1 MWLLIRNRIRIVWNN
16 ARRPFVQPPQLL
28 YRVYHNRITRIRYT
42 MSEPHTIYNCEMCM
56 FLTRNKK
63 DYTRH
68 LKSRKHLE
76 NHPPGTDAT
85 EATPPPPK
93 TQHCAKCNKEFKSR
107 TSVYTHIKKCNAATD
122 ATPDPASLTPEQI
135 QYILMENKI
144 LKELLKNVIQG
155 HHPAAAAASPPNHS
169 V

>member
-1 MWLLIRNRIRIVWNN
+1 
-16 ARRPFVQPPQLL
+16 
-28 YRVYHNRITRIRYT
+28 
-42 MSEPHTIYNCEMCM
+42 M

-76 NHPPGTDAT
+76 NHQPA
-85 EATPPPPK
+85 PPPD
-93 TQHCAKCNKEFKSR
+93 TTTDTLQCAKCNKEFKSR
-107 TSVYTHIKKCNAATD
+107 TSVYSHIKKCNAAAE
-122 ATPDPASLTPEQI
+122 ATAEAALEALTPEQI

-155 HHPAAAAASPPNHS
+155 HHPATAASPPNHS

>member
-1 MWLLIRNRIRIVWNN
+1 M
-16 ARRPFVQPPQLL
+16 
-28 YRVYHNRITRIRYT
+28 T
-42 MSEPHTIYNCEMCM
+42 EPHAIYNCEMCM

-76 NHPPGTDAT
+76 NHPCQATDAT

-93 TQHCAKCNKEFKSR
+93 KQECAKCNKEFKSR
-107 TSVYTHIKKCNAATD
+107 TSVYSHITKCGEEA
-122 ATPDPASLTPEQI
+122 LTPEQI

-155 HHPAAAAASPPNHS
+155 HHPAPNHS

>member
-1 MWLLIRNRIRIVWNN
+1 M
-16 ARRPFVQPPQLL
+16 
-28 YRVYHNRITRIRYT
+28 T
-42 MSEPHTIYNCEMCM
+42 EPHVIYNCETCM

-76 NHPPGTDAT
+76 NHPCQATDAT

-93 TQHCAKCNKEFKSR
+93 KQECAICNKEFRSR
-107 TSVYTHIKKCNAATD
+107 TSVYSHIKKCGTEASAA
-122 ATPDPASLTPEQI
+122 ALTPEQI

-155 HHPAAAAASPPNHS
+155 HPAASPNHS

>member
-1 MWLLIRNRIRIVWNN
+1 M
-16 ARRPFVQPPQLL
+16 A
-28 YRVYHNRITRIRYT
+28 
-42 MSEPHTIYNCEMCM
+42 EPHTIYNCETCM

-76 NHPPGTDAT
+76 NHPTAPDTTTETTTDT
-85 EATPPPPK
+85 TL
-93 TQHCAKCNKEFKSR
+93 HCAKCNKEFKSR
-107 TSVYTHIKKCNAATD
+107 SAMYTHNKKCGSAAGAEEAATE
-122 ATPDPASLTPEQI
+122 ATAAALTPEQI

-144 LKELLKNVIQG
+144 LKELLVNAIQG
-155 HHPAAAAASPPNHS
+155 HHQAAASHS

>member
-1 MWLLIRNRIRIVWNN
+1 M
-16 ARRPFVQPPQLL
+16 
-28 YRVYHNRITRIRYT
+28 T
-42 MSEPHTIYNCEMCM
+42 EPHVIYNCETCM

-76 NHPPGTDAT
+76 NHPCQVTDAT
-85 EATPPPPK
+85 DATGATDVTDATPL
-93 TQHCAKCNKEFKSR
+93 HCAKCNKEFKSR
-107 TSVYTHIKKCNAATD
+107 SAMYTHNKKCGSAA
-122 ATPDPASLTPEQI
+122 AAEEAAALTPEQI
-135 QYILMENKI
+135 QYIIMENKI

-155 HHPAAAAASPPNHS
+155 HHPAASPNHS

>member
-1 MWLLIRNRIRIVWNN
+1 M
-16 ARRPFVQPPQLL
+16 
-28 YRVYHNRITRIRYT
+28 T
-42 MSEPHTIYNCEMCM
+42 EPHTIYNCEMCM

-68 LKSRKHLE
+68 LKSRKNLE
-76 NHPPGTDAT
+76 NHPCQAPDAT

-93 TQHCAKCNKEFKSR
+93 TQQCAKCNKEFKSR
-107 TSVYTHIKKCNAATD
+107 TSVYSHIKKCGEEA
-122 ATPDPASLTPEQI
+122 LTPEQI

-155 HHPAAAAASPPNHS
+155 HHPAAAASPPNHS

>member
-1 MWLLIRNRIRIVWNN
+1 MTESL
-16 ARRPFVQPPQLL
+16 A
-28 YRVYHNRITRIRYT
+28 
-42 MSEPHTIYNCEMCM
+42 IYNCETCM

-63 DYTRH
+63 DYSRH

-76 NHPPGTDAT
+76 NHPSKNDASEE
-85 EATPPPPK
+85 EARPPK
-93 TQHCAKCNKEFKSR
+93 IHSCAKCNKEFKSR
-107 TSVYTHIKKCNAATD
+107 TSVYTHIKKCNPATEAA
-122 ATPDPASLTPEQI
+122 AASLTPEQI

-155 HHPAAAAASPPNHS
+155 HHSTPTSHS

>member
-1 MWLLIRNRIRIVWNN
+1 M
-16 ARRPFVQPPQLL
+16 
-28 YRVYHNRITRIRYT
+28 T
-42 MSEPHTIYNCEMCM
+42 EPHAIYNCETCM

-76 NHPPGTDAT
+76 NHPS
-85 EATPPPPK
+85 EADTTTPTKIPS
-93 TQHCAKCNKEFKSR
+93 CAKCNKEFKSR
-107 TSVYTHIKKCNAATD
+107 TSVYSHITKCNAAPE
-122 ATPDPASLTPEQI
+122 ALTPEQI

-144 LKELLKNVIQG
+144 LKELLNNVIQG
-155 HHPAAAAASPPNHS
+155 HHPASSASASPPPHS